1 MTKYLIQ
8 LGLKNADAAYR
19 FYSVEKDQAA
29 AEQWWLRRCYWEQR
43 LQAIEAKE
51 KADCRGLIIQGDF
64 L

>member
-1 MTKYLIQ
+1 MTKYIIQ

-43 LQAIEAKE
+43 LQAMESKE
-51 KADCRGLIIQGDF
+51 KADCRGLTIQGAF